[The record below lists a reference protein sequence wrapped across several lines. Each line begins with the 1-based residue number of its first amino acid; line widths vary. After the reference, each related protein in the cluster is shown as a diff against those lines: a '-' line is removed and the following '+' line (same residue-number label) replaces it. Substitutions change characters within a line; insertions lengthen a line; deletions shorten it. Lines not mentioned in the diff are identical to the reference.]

1 MQVLEDWRYI
11 SMVIDRLQL
20 YVFLAVTMVG
30 TASILV
36 GAPHIFDSID
46 QDDIT
51 HPFTHTHL
59 TALCPG
65 LPRSAGTR
73 KAKPFRILLKQETVS
88 GSGIS

>member
-1 MQVLEDWRYI
+1 MIVLGLNTTLISMCMQVLEDWRYI

-20 YVFLAVTMVG
+20 YMFLAVTMVG

-51 HPFTHTHL
+51 
-59 TALCPG
+59 
-65 LPRSAGTR
+65 
-73 KAKPFRILLKQETVS
+73 KQILASNDGVGYSTDPW
-88 GSGIS
+88 